1 MRSFYKSYRKYLF
14 NRDTLFSIIA
24 VFIVIGFLALL
35 PLNTSVLNP
44 IKSALADF
52 NFNDLAYA
60 KLGKNA
66 ETPIDQRIVLV
77 NIGQADRG
85 EISMMLQKI
94 HEANPKAIGL
104 DVRFEEARD
113 PALDAMLSRTL
124 KSIPNLVMA
133 SRLSW
138 TQNKAIE
145 EKGYFENNINPYG
158 YANFIGED
166 KGTIRYYSPD
176 EQVKGQTYLSF
187 TAALLKIADTI
198 AYQRLLARQK
208 EVEDIHYKRKA
219 HQYLVVEL
227 DELLEDE
234 VEPAVFTNNIV
245 LIGYLNDD
253 PNDIEDKHFTPMN
266 PKFAGKSSP
275 DMNGIVIHAN
285 ILSMLLDGNYIKK
298 VPGWLNWIFT
308 LLIAWIHMALFVKY
322 YLEDHIWFHL
332 VAKLAQVVS
341 AIFFVYISLILY
353 HSFSLKLDMKLAI
366 IIIILAID
374 VIYFYEA
381 LALWLHKKFG
391 FKTVFNQ
398 SHH

>member
-14 NRDTLFSIIA
+14 NRDTLFSIIG
-24 VFIVIGFLALL
+24 VFIVIGLLALL

-66 ETPIDQRIVLV
+66 KTPMDRRIVLV
-77 NIGQADRG
+77 NIGRAGRE
-85 EISMMLQKI
+85 EIAFMLQKL
-94 HEANPKAIGL
+94 HEASPKVIGL
-104 DVRFEEARD
+104 DVRFEEARESESD
-113 PALDAMLSRTL
+113 ILLYKTL
-124 KSIPNLVMA
+124 QSIPNLVMA
-133 SRLSW
+133 SRLNW
-138 TQNKAIE
+138 NNKKGIE
-145 EKGYFENNINPYG
+145 EKGYFKNEKINFG
-158 YANFIGED
+158 YVNFIGEEQ
-166 KGTIRYYSPD
+166 GTIRYYSPL
-176 EQVKGQTYLSF
+176 EKVKGQSYLSF
-187 TAALLKIADTI
+187 TAALLKQIDT
-198 AYQRLLARQK
+198 LAFQK
-208 EVEDIHYKRKA
+208 YLSRDRSVEDIHYQRKV
-219 HQYLVVEL
+219 HQYLTIEGE
-227 DELLEDE
+227 DLLAENI
-234 VEPAVFTNNIV
+234 EPSVFTNKIV
-245 LIGYLNDD
+245 LVGYLNED

-266 PKFAGKSSP
+266 PSFAGKASP
-275 DMNGIVIHAN
+275 DMNGLVIHAN
-285 ILSMLLDGNYIKK
+285 ILSMLLDKTYIKK
-298 VPGWLNWIFT
+298 VPAVLNWTVT
-308 LLIAWIHMALFVKY
+308 LLIAWLHMALFMKY

-341 AIFFVYISLILY
+341 AIFFVYLSLVLY

-381 LALWLHKKFG
+381 FAIWMNKKIG